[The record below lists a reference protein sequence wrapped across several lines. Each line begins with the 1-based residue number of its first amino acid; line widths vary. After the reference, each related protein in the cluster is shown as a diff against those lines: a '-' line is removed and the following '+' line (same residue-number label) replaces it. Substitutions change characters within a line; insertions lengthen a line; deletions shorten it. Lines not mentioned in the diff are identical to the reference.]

1 MRCPSLFLPATCLL
15 LAGTLASG
23 CRSFDPARARREQTE
38 SFTSNLAARA
48 AAELAKPVPLAEDAP
63 TSQGTIQ
70 PNAGLGALY

>member
-1 MRCPSLFLPATCLL
+1 MSSTLWADAPTPVLAT
-15 LAGTLASG
+15 
-23 CRSFDPARARREQTE
+23 EQ
-38 SFTSNLAARA
+38 FPRILAAVI